1 MMEKE
6 FDRDLPLKKQ
16 ISENIEALRK
26 LKDFTLIKL
35 SEESGISK
43 STLSDYKNCKTLIS
57 PGNVEKLAEVFNVP
71 KSAIDPSFKSKG
83 ISNLIPV
90 EPNFVKIPILGVI
103 ACGDPILATENI
115 EGYTYEFAEYLPSG
129 EIFALK
135 AKGDSMEPTIMN
147 GSKVLVRAQSDVE
160 NGEIAAV
167 LVNGDEEAT
176 LKRVKKQDGIVLL
189 MPDNNSYEPIVVS
202 PSNPARIIG
211 KVIRAIMDFD

>member
-1 MMEKE
+1 MIEKE

-90 EPNFVKIPILGVI
+90 QPNFVKIPILGVI
-103 ACGDPILATENI
+103 ACGDPITAIENHDGYRYETEEILPKGNL
-115 EGYTYEFAEYLPSG
+115 FYL
-129 EIFALK
+129 K
-135 AKGDSMEPTIMN
+135 TKGDSMEPTIPN
-147 GSKVLVRAQSDVE
+147 NSYVLIREQPEVE
-160 NGEIAAV
+160 YGEIAAV
-167 LVNGDEEAT
+167 LVNGDTEIT
-176 LKRVKKQDGIVLL
+176 LKRVKKQGNSIFL
-189 MPDNNSYEPIVVS
+189 MPDNPKHDPILVDEN
-202 PSNPARIIG
+202 NPARIIG
-211 KVIRAIMDFD
+211 KAVRYTQDL